1 MAAVPPPVWYLLIA
15 VAALVS
21 GAVLYA
27 LARPGGRWGRHLRS
41 RFVLG
46 VPWGTLVVAAL
57 VVLFYLVPQDG
68 LTHWFR
74 PLVVPYRAWS
84 YFYPLG
90 ILSAGFAHSGPS
102 HLIGNLLGTF
112 TFGVLAEY
120 AWSHFPTGRGSQTFR
135 SLREDPRA
143 RIAAFVG
150 ATLLAGV
157 FMGAFSLGPV
167 IGFSGVVFAYAGFAL
182 VRYPLGVVGLLVGGD
197 LLNLLYR
204 AIRQPTL
211 TTTPG
216 PSFSS
221 PYWAEIAIQGHAIGF
236 FLGVVLGAFVLARRR
251 EGASPAL
258 VWVAALLFAVD
269 RGLWAVY
276 TFGEGGSFV
285 LYRAAGVALLFLV
298 AALVASGAGATARD
312 LIASIDLSRREAAL
326 GLLVA
331 TLVALSV
338 VAVPYN
344 LLAIA
349 DGGSGLDDAT
359 GVQAGDY
366 TVYYAEDVPDRFV
379 TAFDVPGVQTSN
391 VTASGAIVVSE
402 QRNIWWE
409 EVSKRRLAFDGTR
422 RIRVGGPTYRRT
434 VVVNRTGWSVV
445 GGGRAYRVR
454 LRVDGE
460 PWRLAYRSER
470 ARADPTVAG
479 RNVSIGPLPDRPDDP
494 NAFAVNVTRAGEQL
508 GRAPVPANGTRIE
521 VGGLRISRE
530 QRALYVSRN
539 GTRVQVARREN
550 YN

>member
-46 VPWGTLVVAAL
+46 VPWGTLVVASL

-68 LTHWFR
+68 LAHWFR

-90 ILSAGFAHSGPS
+90 ILSAGFAHSGPG

-120 AWSHFPTGRGSQTFR
+120 AWGHFPTGRGSQSFR

-150 ATLLAGV
+150 VTVLAGV

-182 VRYPLGVVGLLVGGD
+182 VRYPLGTVGLLIAGD
-197 LLNLLYR
+197 LLSLLYR

-211 TTTPG
+211 TASPG
-216 PSFSS
+216 PSFST

-236 FLGVVLGAFVLARRR
+236 FFGVVLGALVLARRR
-251 EGASPAL
+251 ERPSPAL

-276 TFGEGGSFV
+276 SYGEGGSFV
-285 LYRAAGVALLFLV
+285 LYRAGGVALLFLV

-312 LIASIDLSRREAAL
+312 LIPSIDLSRREAAL
-326 GLLVA
+326 GLLAAV
-331 TLVALSV
+331 LVALSV

-349 DGGSGLDDAT
+349 DGGDGLDDAT
-359 GVQAGDY
+359 GVEAGDY

-391 VTASGAIVVSE
+391 VTVSGAIVVSE

-409 EVSKRRLAFDGTR
+409 QVSTRRLAFDGTR
-422 RIRVGGPTYRRT
+422 RIQLGGPTYRRT
-434 VVVNRTGWSVV
+434 VVVNRTGWSAV
-445 GGGRAYRVR
+445 GGGVTYRVR
-454 LRVDGE
+454 LRVAGE
-460 PWRLAYRSER
+460 PWRFAYRSER

-479 RNVSIGPLPDRPDDP
+479 RNVSIDPLPDRPGDP
-494 NAFAVNVTRAGEQL
+494 NAFAVNVTRAGEQV

-521 VGGLRISRE
+521 VGGLRVTRE